1 MTTPFTTISGWI
13 EERQAANKRSGSVLI
28 SLFADFVVPHGG
40 AVALGSL
47 VEAGALTGISEQTIR
62 SSVNRLAA
70 DGWLTTEAMGRRS
83 ICRLAETAQKRVQAA
98 IPRVYQCA
106 NELWDGQ
113 WHLLVAN
120 NWKIDPENYT
130 QYVRDLLW
138 SGFGR
143 IADNVFIRPVLANV
157 TVCCDGELK
166 EAILN
171 SMVCFEGTAK
181 GCIQASSIDELIN
194 KAWDLTTVQA
204 RYQVFIDNY
213 EELLAAI
220 WKSPRIPGAQAFA
233 IRSMMIHDFR
243 RIRLLD
249 PGLPTS
255 LFPTGWNGERAFYIA
270 HELYD
275 LLMPSSEQFIMEVMQ
290 GPDGRIP
297 FVESSFYDRFGGLT
311 RN

>member
-1 MTTPFTTISGWI
+1 MTTSFTTIAGWI

-28 SLFADFVVPHGG
+28 TLFADFVVPHGG

-47 VEAGALTGISEQTIR
+47 VEAGALMGISEQTIR

-70 DGWLTTEAMGRRS
+70 DGWLSTEAMGRRS
-83 ICRLAETAQKRVQAA
+83 ICRLSETAQRRVNTA
-98 IPRVYQCA
+98 IPRIYQSA

-120 NWKIDPENYT
+120 NWKIEPENYT

-138 SGFGR
+138 SGFGK
-143 IADNVFIRPVLANV
+143 ISDNVFIRPDLGNEAA
-157 TVCCDGELK
+157 CCEGDLK

-171 SMVCFEGTAK
+171 SMVCFEGKAK
-181 GCIQASSIDELIN
+181 GCVQESSIDELIN
-194 KAWDLTTVQA
+194 KAWDLTTVLA
-204 RYQVFIDNY
+204 RYQVFIDRY

-255 LFPTGWNGERAFYIA
+255 LFPAGWNGERAFYIA

-275 LLMPSSEQFIMEVMQ
+275 LLMPSSEQFIMEAMQ

-297 FVESSFYDRFGGLT
+297 FVESAFYDRFGGLT

>member
-1 MTTPFTTISGWI
+1 MTTSFTTIAGWI

-28 SLFADFVVPHGG
+28 TLFADFVVPHGG

-83 ICRLAETAQKRVQAA
+83 ICRLSETAQRRVNTA
-98 IPRVYQCA
+98 IPRVYQNA
-106 NELWDGQ
+106 SELWDGQ

-120 NWKIDPENYT
+120 NWKIEPDTYT

-138 SGFGR
+138 SGFGK
-143 IADNVFIRPVLANV
+143 IAENVFIRPKLSNMA
-157 TVCCDGELK
+157 VCCDGDLR
-166 EAILN
+166 EAILH
-171 SMVCFEGTAK
+171 SMVCFEGNAK
-181 GCIQASSIDELIN
+181 ACIQASSIDEMIN
-194 KAWDLTTVQA
+194 KAWELGTVQA
-204 RYQVFIDNY
+204 RYQVFIERY
-213 EELLAAI
+213 EDLLAAI

-249 PGLPTS
+249 PGLPSSLHPTS
-255 LFPTGWNGERAFYIA
+255 WNGERAFYIA

-275 LLMPSSEQFIMEVMQ
+275 LLMPSSEQFIMEAMQ

-297 FVESSFYDRFGGLT
+297 FVDSSFYDRFGGLT